1 MRKSSW
7 MVAGLI
13 CVLAAVLICVKTSGR
28 PQPSE
33 EEQIHTLLAKGQ
45 SAIER
50 KDLRDALSCVSREYS
65 DSAGFTFETLRLQGA
80 QAFREQ
86 GKYDVVLD
94 DTSIEIRGETAQV
107 EAQATVLLI
116 FGRDVHQVFSGPL
129 SISLRKEKSKRW
141 LVFPADAWKVI
152 RMDGIPG
159 EFQE

>member
-1 MRKSSW
+1 MYKRQALTYAK
-7 MVAGLI
+7 MA
-13 CVLAAVLICVKTSGR
+13 GR

-33 EEQIHTLLAKGQ
+33 EEQIHALLATGQ

-65 DSAGFTFETLRLQGA
+65 DSAGLTFETLRLQGA

-86 GKYDVVLD
+86 SKYDVVLN
-94 DTSIEIRGETAQV
+94 DTSIEIHGETAHV
-107 EAQATVLLI
+107 DTKATVLLI

-159 EFQE
+159 EFRE